1 MYTEGDLPC
10 GPVLKNQPANAG
22 DSGSIPHQETIIPH
36 ASGAAKHT
44 TAKEPEPYSE
54 DPAQKKK
61 KKIVYRQTQISAE
74 GPLLA
79 CSWVLVSTC
88 VWGNHPGKGKY
99 LSEGLNPVVLMQGW
113 GHSEHL
119 KKK

>member
-61 KKIVYRQTQISAE
+61 RKMCIDR
-74 GPLLA
+74 P
-79 CSWVLVSTC
+79 
-88 VWGNHPGKGKY
+88 KY
-99 LSEGLNPVVLMQGW
+99 LQRVPY
-113 GHSEHL
+113 
-119 KKK
+119 

>member
-79 CSWVLVSTC
+79 CS
-88 VWGNHPGKGKY
+88 
-99 LSEGLNPVVLMQGW
+99 
-113 GHSEHL
+113 
-119 KKK
+119 